1 MKPPKRRPT
10 QTTVAAAPPGTVR
23 IGFSPEAK
31 GAFDKLPAK
40 VQTGLRRKLREF
52 GENQTGAKP
61 LVGALKGYHRVTY
74 GRVRSIVEAIVK
86 IADGIVIVHVLY
98 LGLRKAGA
106 GDDPY
111 EVAAV
116 KALKR
121 GDPDAVEALKVL
133 VQQLLTGQLPEGD
146 DAEN

>member
-1 MKPPKRRPT
+1 MKNPKRRPAEAT
-10 QTTVAAAPPGTVR
+10 AAAPGAVR
-23 IGFSPEAK
+23 VGFSLEAK

-40 VQTGLRRKLREF
+40 VQAGLRRKFREF
-52 GENQTGAKP
+52 GENRTGAKP

-86 IADGIVIVHVLY
+86 VADGIVIVHVLY

-133 VQQLLTGQLPEGD
+133 VQQLLTGQLPADGEGED
-146 DAEN
+146 